1 MSEVKKKDSN
11 ELLNIL
17 LIVIGIVFLFVAV
30 MQFLAWAGIVVPT
43 WLSDFATDPDLAS
56 ALTFFGAQGL
66 ISAILGFWA
75 IVSGIGMFG
84 EEEWAMGQG
93 LVVLSIM
100 AVTSIS
106 PIIGW
111 ISNPASFDV
120 VYWPNYITIVA
131 FVLGILGF
139 FWLLFTRK
147 RYD

>member
-1 MSEVKKKDSN
+1 MSEPVKEKDSN

-17 LIVIGIVFLFVAV
+17 LIIIGLIFIAQAV
-30 MQFLAWAGIVVPT
+30 LQFLTWAGIIVPT
-43 WLSDFATDPDLAS
+43 WISDLATETQ
-56 ALTFFGAQGL
+56 ATLTFFGAQGL

-100 AVTSIS
+100 AVTSIG

-111 ISNPASFDV
+111 ITTPASFDAA
-120 VYWPNYITIVA
+120 YWPNYITMVA
-131 FVLGILGF
+131 FILGVVGF
-139 FWLLFTRK
+139 FWLLFTRR
-147 RYD
+147 RYH

>member
-1 MSEVKKKDSN
+1 MSETKQKDSN

-17 LIVIGIVFLFVAV
+17 LIIIGILFLFLAV

-43 WLSDFATDPDLAS
+43 WISDLAAEAGP
-56 ALTFFGAQGL
+56 ALTFFGSQGL
-66 ISAILGFWA
+66 ISAVLGFWA

-100 AVTSIS
+100 AMTSIS
-106 PIIGW
+106 PVVGW
-111 ISNPASFDV
+111 IVTPASFDIA
-120 VYWPNYITIVA
+120 YWPNYITIAALVIG
-131 FVLGILGF
+131 VLGF
-139 FWLLFTRK
+139 FWLLFTRR

>member
-1 MSEVKKKDSN
+1 MSQPTKKKDSN

-17 LIVIGIVFLFVAV
+17 LIIIGLLFIWQAI
-30 MQFLAWAGIVVPT
+30 MQFLAWAGIIVPT
-43 WLSDFATDPDLAS
+43 WISALGTDIGAT
-56 ALTFFGAQGL
+56 LTFFGAQGL
-66 ISAILGFWA
+66 ISAIIGFWA

-100 AVTSIS
+100 AVVSFSVIL
-106 PIIGW
+106 GW
-111 ISNPASFDV
+111 IATPASFDAA
-120 VYWPNYITIVA
+120 YWPNYITIAA
-131 FVLGILGF
+131 FILGVLGF